1 MASPF
6 DNNPQLQYDLRAAQ
20 VAGLTEKDIAMY
32 ASERRNYDYDAAR
45 KAGLD
50 DADIIRYNIA
60 NVSGAGGAGAFAQEA
75 IPALV
80 TAPAVGYGMAK
91 GFQTGL
97 KVPGPPVAKFGAGIL
112 GALVGAVIPSAVGA
126 AVTDEVKERAGLD
139 GQYVPSA
146 QPGAQAG
153 TTFGFITGFGLPTIA
168 RGAVSK
174 LAGSKVGNA
183 LGLKPLGTPVAQ
195 AGDDVFLQTG
205 ANKVNLG
212 ASVFLDD
219 VANSSGMTKAFGE
232 FLKRQQ
238 NALTSSRGRRLE
250 SPALG
255 LATDAGI
262 GAGAA
267 LGRGVAEATDP
278 GNVLL
283 GVGAEVVGGTLNVA
297 SLLNR
302 VGGRV
307 ADLAKRGFYKVQPGR
322 AADENRA
329 RATMQRMVDDFEQA
343 ATTAAQRPDGSVD
356 LKVMEKTG
364 LDLKEIIDALDATDP
379 TIFGAAGKAPILNA
393 AEKSNSELMRLLGAT
408 LLSLRG
414 SDQSEFLRAGVIA
427 QSKQAAEGIG
437 AILDTLSVIENPGL
451 MSEVSRLKE
460 DTFKGL
466 IEGVL
471 NAHTLKAIDVG
482 NRLGNRT
489 DVTPT
494 QAAKQIIDTVFR
506 ANEATRAIESGL
518 WGNTE
523 KKTPIAIPNII
534 KKWNVETN
542 VNAGGTEAAKKLY
555 IPYLNTWIDERKA
568 EAIAREQAIRAK
580 RNKEVAQLENEI
592 KNEAYPLRAFPAVEK
607 TLATIETKDGLAEFR
622 NVLDEVFEAN
632 AAIDPVKAE
641 ANLQG
646 TQRSLETARRQRDE
660 SPSWMREMALNDV
673 TKLTNKRDEE
683 TKLVL
688 QSGSEVP
695 QTIKS
700 LRDKFSQID
709 ELNAPINEPIT
720 ATSGQLLKFRS
731 QMLRNA
737 RVTDATEAGA
747 AQSGYYSAMAE
758 KALDDL
764 IALPGEGLG
773 LSGKQ
778 RAAFDTA
785 RAFSKAYNDVFTRAY
800 GGQLMQKVTSGADRV
815 TPERLANTLILEAGN
830 ETAGNLRQ
838 LDEAM
843 DFVIK
848 KQRDPFIKA
857 EMRNLKKYGIRGNTE
872 IILRDFLSKGAIDPL
887 TKQISRPKVAQLL
900 QEYKEVFDL
909 PAFATVGRDLQRAD
923 TAQLL
928 LNKVREDIT
937 TAGYK
942 TRKTD
947 LPGAQRIR
955 PVGKP
960 RKGETTV
967 VPRGTPDFEV
977 PVLAQ
982 RGKDIDSFRTFL
994 ANKEKPTVEIITIR
1008 NSNNPERQ
1016 IRGLAKLARTGNKS
1030 VKGNAV
1036 KGFQQVVIDAAVENS
1051 RRTSGNLRGTV
1062 DFYKFNEFLNEP
1074 MAANKKSLR
1083 EVLRDEKV
1091 LTDQEFNDL
1100 ATLTDYGQR
1109 VERIL
1114 TAIDADN
1121 PNAAIADIIESGNLL
1136 FQAVS
1141 SAAGATTFTNIFGN
1155 LASAIPFIGRVRS
1168 PGIVEAGL
1176 GAELARKYLT
1186 QLPGQAVEAIL
1197 FETFKD
1203 PKKMSAMLKQLK
1215 NPADVRAVHRVQ
1227 RPIIESIIGL
1237 EGYRE
1242 IEERIGNDAFFEETE
1257 TVEEAPVAA
1266 APAPSEPLVNVREPI
1281 PAMPVPSPPPVDA
1294 TVPLPQLPVP
1304 GGSPNRSQYAAMFPF
1319 DSVSEVIRSQE
1330 GIGSLMQ

>member
-6 DNNPQLQYDLRAAQ
+6 DNNPQLQYDIRAAQ

-32 ASERRNYDYDAAR
+32 ASQRRNYDYDAAR

-50 DADIIRYNIA
+50 DADIIRHNIA

-126 AVTDEVKERAGLD
+126 AVTDEVKERAGLG

-168 RGAVSK
+168 RGAASK
-174 LAGSKVGNA
+174 LAGSNVGKA
-183 LGLKPLGTPVAQ
+183 LGLKPLGAPVAQ

-219 VANSSGMTKAFGE
+219 VANSSGMTRAFGN
-232 FLKRQQ
+232 FLKKSED
-238 NALTSSRGRRLE
+238 ALTSSRGRRLE

-267 LGRGVAEATDP
+267 LGRGLAEATDP

-329 RATMQRMVDDFEQA
+329 RATMQQMIDDFEQA
-343 ATTAAQRPDGSVD
+343 ATTAARRPDGSVD
-356 LKVMEKTG
+356 LEVVKKTG
-364 LDLKEIIDALDATDP
+364 VDLKEIIDALDATDP

-414 SDQSEFLRAGVIA
+414 SDKSEFLRAGVIA
-427 QSKQAAEGIG
+427 QSKEAAEGIG

-489 DVTPT
+489 GVKPAE
-494 QAAKQIIDTVFR
+494 AAKQIIDTVLR
-506 ANEATRAIESGL
+506 ANEATRAIESNL
-518 WGNTE
+518 WGDTN
-523 KKTPIAIPNII
+523 KKVVIAIPNVI
-534 KKWNVETN
+534 KKWEAETSVEE
-542 VNAGGTEAAKKLY
+542 GGTEAAKKLY
-555 IPYLNTWIDERKA
+555 IPYLNTWINERKA
-568 EAIAREQAIRAK
+568 EAVAREEKIINQRETDILRLEDKIKDDIKTFQTPYSAVPEDMNMQEIRAFIEK
-580 RNKEVAQLENEI
+580 PNVIKQSSFNSNE
-592 KNEAYPLRAFPAVEK
+592 FQ
-607 TLATIETKDGLAEFR
+607 
-622 NVLDEVFEAN
+622 N
-632 AAIDPVKAE
+632 AR
-641 ANLQG
+641 
-646 TQRSLETARRQRDE
+646 RSASTARRDFSQGTLSMERV
-660 SPSWMREMALNDV
+660 NDYE
-673 TKLTNKRDEE
+673 RAYED
-683 TKLVL
+683 VL
-688 QSGSEVP
+688 QKIHDRDI
-695 QTIKS
+695 QQIKS
-700 LRDKFSQID
+700 LFDEID
-709 ELNAPINEPIT
+709 NIAGLPAPKEPIT
-720 ATSGQLLKFRS
+720 ATSGQLVKFRS
-731 QMLRNA
+731 QMLENS
-737 RVTDATEAGA
+737 RVKDATEAGA

-758 KALDDL
+758 KALKDL
-764 IALPGEGLG
+764 IATPAEGLG
-773 LSGKQ
+773 LSGKD
-778 RAAFDTA
+778 RVKFDTA

-800 GGQLMQKVTSGADRV
+800 GGKLMSTTTSGADRV
-815 TPERLANTLILEAGN
+815 TPEKLANNLILSAGN
-830 ETAGNLRQ
+830 ETAANLRQ

-843 DFVIK
+843 DFIIK
-848 KQRDPFIKA
+848 KERDPIIKA

-887 TKQISRPKVAQLL
+887 TNQVSRPKVAQLL

-928 LNKVREDIT
+928 LNKVKEDIT
-937 TAGYK
+937 TSGYK
-942 TRKTD
+942 IRKTD
-947 LPGAQRIR
+947 APGSQRIR

-977 PVLAQ
+977 PLIAQ
-982 RGKDIDSFRTFL
+982 RGKDIDSFRIFL
-994 ANKEKPTVEIITIR
+994 ANKENPAAEIITIR

-1016 IRGLAKLARTGNKS
+1016 IRGLAKLARTGNRG
-1030 VKGNAV
+1030 VEGNAV
-1036 KGFQQVVIDAAVENS
+1036 KGLQQVVIDAAVENS

-1062 DFYKFNEFLNEP
+1062 DFYKFNQFLNEP

-1100 ATLTDYGQR
+1100 ATLTQYGQR

-1121 PNAAIADIIESGNLL
+1121 PNAAIADLIESGNLL
-1136 FQAVS
+1136 FTAVT
-1141 SAAGATTFTNIFGN
+1141 SATGATTFSGIFGK
-1155 LASAIPFIGRVRS
+1155 LAEKFPFLGRVRT
-1168 PGIVEAGL
+1168 PGIVEAGV
-1176 GAELARKYLT
+1176 GAGLARKYLD
-1186 QLPGQAVEAIL
+1186 QLPGQAVEEII
-1197 FETFKD
+1197 FDTFRD
-1203 PKKMSAMLKQLK
+1203 SKKMSAMLKQLK

-1227 RPIIESIIGL
+1227 RPILESIIGL

-1242 IEERIGNDAFFEETE
+1242 IEERISDDAFFEETE
-1257 TVEEAPVAA
+1257 TVQATPVAA
-1266 APAPSEPLVNVREPI
+1266 APAPTPSQPLVNVPEPI
-1281 PAMPVPSPPPVDA
+1281 PAMPVPPPPPVNA
-1294 TVPLPQLPVP
+1294 TVPVPQAPVP
-1304 GGSPNRSQYAAMFPF
+1304 GGFSNRSQYAAMFPF
-1319 DSVSEVIRSQE
+1319 DSVSEVIRTQE

>member
-1 MASPF
+1 
-6 DNNPQLQYDLRAAQ
+6 
-20 VAGLTEKDIAMY
+20 
-32 ASERRNYDYDAAR
+32 
-45 KAGLD
+45 
-50 DADIIRYNIA
+50 
-60 NVSGAGGAGAFAQEA
+60 
-75 IPALV
+75 
-80 TAPAVGYGMAK
+80 
-91 GFQTGL
+91 
-97 KVPGPPVAKFGAGIL
+97 
-112 GALVGAVIPSAVGA
+112 
-126 AVTDEVKERAGLD
+126 
-139 GQYVPSA
+139 
-146 QPGAQAG
+146 
-153 TTFGFITGFGLPTIA
+153 
-168 RGAVSK
+168 
-174 LAGSKVGNA
+174 
-183 LGLKPLGTPVAQ
+183 
-195 AGDDVFLQTG
+195 
-205 ANKVNLG
+205 
-212 ASVFLDD
+212 
-219 VANSSGMTKAFGE
+219 
-232 FLKRQQ
+232 
-238 NALTSSRGRRLE
+238 
-250 SPALG
+250 
-255 LATDAGI
+255 
-262 GAGAA
+262 
-267 LGRGVAEATDP
+267 
-278 GNVLL
+278 
-283 GVGAEVVGGTLNVA
+283 
-297 SLLNR
+297 
-302 VGGRV
+302 
-307 ADLAKRGFYKVQPGR
+307 
-322 AADENRA
+322 
-329 RATMQRMVDDFEQA
+329 
-343 ATTAAQRPDGSVD
+343 
-356 LKVMEKTG
+356 
-364 LDLKEIIDALDATDP
+364 
-379 TIFGAAGKAPILNA
+379 
-393 AEKSNSELMRLLGAT
+393 
-408 LLSLRG
+408 
-414 SDQSEFLRAGVIA
+414 
-427 QSKQAAEGIG
+427 
-437 AILDTLSVIENPGL
+437 
-451 MSEVSRLKE
+451 
-460 DTFKGL
+460 
-466 IEGVL
+466 
-471 NAHTLKAIDVG
+471 
-482 NRLGNRT
+482 
-489 DVTPT
+489 
-494 QAAKQIIDTVFR
+494 
-506 ANEATRAIESGL
+506 
-518 WGNTE
+518 
-523 KKTPIAIPNII
+523 
-534 KKWNVETN
+534 
-542 VNAGGTEAAKKLY
+542 
-555 IPYLNTWIDERKA
+555 
-568 EAIAREQAIRAK
+568 
-580 RNKEVAQLENEI
+580 
-592 KNEAYPLRAFPAVEK
+592 
-607 TLATIETKDGLAEFR
+607 
-622 NVLDEVFEAN
+622 
-632 AAIDPVKAE
+632 
-641 ANLQG
+641 
-646 TQRSLETARRQRDE
+646 
-660 SPSWMREMALNDV
+660 MREMALNDV

-815 TPERLANTLILEAGN
+815 TPERLANTLILSAGN

-887 TKQISRPKVAQLL
+887 TNQVSRPKVAQLL

-928 LNKVREDIT
+928 LNKVRRDVG

-942 TRKTD
+942 IEPEGV
-947 LPGAQRIR
+947 PGELRIQ
-955 PVGKP
+955 PKGQP
-960 RKGETTV
+960 RRGETDA
-967 VPRGTPDFEV
+967 VPRRRGDFEV
-977 PVLAQ
+977 PVIAQ
-982 RGKDIDSFRTFL
+982 RGENVDAFRVFVE
-994 ANKEKPTVEIITIR
+994 NKENPAAEIITIR

-1016 IRGLAKLARTGNKS
+1016 IRGLAKLARTGNQD
-1030 VKGNAV
+1030 VEGNAV
-1036 KGFQQVVIDAAVENS
+1036 KGLQQVVIDAAVENS
-1051 RRTSGNLRGTV
+1051 RRATGDLRGTV

-1091 LTDQEFNDL
+1091 FSDKEFNDL
-1100 ATLTDYGQR
+1100 ATLAEYGQR

-1114 TAIDADN
+1114 QGADN
-1121 PNAAIADIIESGNLL
+1121 PDQLIADILTSGSLL
-1136 FQAVS
+1136 AAAAGR
-1141 SAAGATTFTNIFGN
+1141 AAGASLFTSTLDKVYRTVGLNN
-1155 LASAIPFIGRVRS
+1155 MRSAAL
-1168 PGIVEAGL
+1168 VEAQL
-1176 GAELARKYLT
+1176 GATLAGKYLE
-1186 QLPGQAVEAIL
+1186 QLPGQAVEEIL
-1197 FETFKD
+1197 FEAFKD

-1215 NPADVRAVHRVQ
+1215 NPADVRKIHRVQ

-1294 TVPLPQLPVP
+1294 TVPLPQAPVP

>member
-6 DNNPQLQYDLRAAQ
+6 DNNPQLQYDIRAAQ

-32 ASERRNYDYDAAR
+32 ASQRRNYDYDAAR

-50 DADIIRYNIA
+50 DADIIRHNIA

-126 AVTDEVKERAGLD
+126 AVTDEVKERAGLG

-153 TTFGFITGFGLPTIA
+153 TTFGFVAGLGLPTIA
-168 RGAVSK
+168 RGAASK
-174 LAGSKVGNA
+174 LAGSNVGKA
-183 LGLKPLGTPVAQ
+183 LGLKPLGAPVAQ

-232 FLKRQQ
+232 FLERQQ
-238 NALTSSRGRRLE
+238 NKLTSSRGRRLE

-267 LGRGVAEATDP
+267 LGRGLAEATDP

-297 SLLNR
+297 NVLNR

-307 ADLAKRGFYKVQPGR
+307 ADLAKRGFYRVKPGR
-322 AADENRA
+322 SADEGRA
-329 RATMQRMVDDFEQA
+329 RMVMQRMFNDFEEQA
-343 ATTAAQRPDGSVD
+343 TNIATRPDGSVD
-356 LKVMEKTG
+356 PAILKKAGV
-364 LDLKEIIDALDATDP
+364 DLREIIKSLDAADP
-379 TIFGAAGKAPILNA
+379 AIFGAAGKPPILNA

-408 LLSLRG
+408 LLSMRG
-414 SDQSEFLRAGVIA
+414 AGDSDFLRAGVIA
-427 QSKQAAEGIG
+427 QSKEAAEGIG
-437 AILDTLSVIENPGL
+437 AILDTLSIIENPGL

-466 IEGVL
+466 LEGVL

-489 DVTPT
+489 GVKPAE
-494 QAAKQIIDTVFR
+494 AAKQIIDTVLR
-506 ANEATRAIESGL
+506 ANEATRAIESNL
-518 WGNTE
+518 WGDT
-523 KKTPIAIPNII
+523 KKTIDIAIPSVIQ
-534 KKWNVETN
+534 KWDAETS
-542 VNAGGTEAAKKLY
+542 VKEGGTEAAKKLY
-555 IPYLNTWIDERKA
+555 IPYLNTWINERRA
-568 EAIAREQAIRAK
+568 EALAREQQIINKRETDILRLEDKIKDEIKTFQTPYSAVPEDMNMQEIRAFIEK
-580 RNKEVAQLENEI
+580 PDVLKQSSVGSRQLED
-592 KNEAYPLRAFPAVEK
+592 ARRRA
-607 TLATIETKDGLAEFR
+607 
-622 NVLDEVFEAN
+622 
-632 AAIDPVKAE
+632 
-641 ANLQG
+641 
-646 TQRSLETARRQRDE
+646 STARRDYAAGSMSIQKAEGIEKAYD
-660 SPSWMREMALNDV
+660 N
-673 TKLTNKRDEE
+673 
-683 TKLVL
+683 VL
-688 QSGSEVP
+688 QKIHDRDVK
-695 QTIKS
+695 QITS
-700 LRDKFSQID
+700 LFDEID
-709 ELNAPINEPIT
+709 AIAGLPAPKEPIT
-720 ATSGQLLKFRS
+720 ATSGQLVKFRS
-731 QMLRNA
+731 QMLENS
-737 RVTDATEAGA
+737 RVKDATEAGA

-758 KALDDL
+758 KALKDL
-764 IALPGEGLG
+764 IATPAEGLG
-773 LSGKQ
+773 LSGKD
-778 RAAFDTA
+778 RVKFDTA

-800 GGQLMQKVTSGADRV
+800 GGKLMSTTTSGADRV
-815 TPERLANTLILEAGN
+815 TPEKLANNLILSAGN
-830 ETAGNLRQ
+830 ETAANLRQ

-857 EMRNLKKYGIRGNTE
+857 EMRNLKKYGIRGNAE

-887 TKQISRPKVAQLL
+887 TNQVSRPKVAQLL
-900 QEYKEVFDL
+900 QEYKDVFEL

-928 LNKVREDIT
+928 LNKVRRDVE

-942 TRKTD
+942 IEPEGVPGELRIQPKGQPRRGETD
-947 LPGAQRIR
+947 AVPR
-955 PVGKP
+955 
-960 RKGETTV
+960 RKG
-967 VPRGTPDFEV
+967 DFKV
-977 PVLAQ
+977 PVIAQ
-982 RGKDIDSFRTFL
+982 RGENVDAFRVFVE
-994 ANKEKPTVEIITIR
+994 NKENPAAEIITIR

-1016 IRGLAKLARTGNKS
+1016 IRGLAKLARTGNRG

-1036 KGFQQVVIDAAVENS
+1036 KGLQQVVIDAAVENS
-1051 RRTSGNLRGTV
+1051 RRATGNLRGTV
-1062 DFYKFNEFLNEP
+1062 DFYKFNQFINEP

-1091 LTDQEFNDL
+1091 LSDKEFNDL
-1100 ATLTDYGQR
+1100 ATLAEYGQR

-1114 TAIDADN
+1114 QGADE
-1121 PNAAIADIIESGNLL
+1121 PDQLIADILASGSLL
-1136 FQAVS
+1136 AAAAGR
-1141 SAAGATTFTNIFGN
+1141 AAGASLFTSTLDRIYRAVGLNN
-1155 LASAIPFIGRVRS
+1155 MRSAAL
-1168 PGIVEAGL
+1168 VEAQL
-1176 GAELARKYLT
+1176 GATLAGKYLE
-1186 QLPGQAVEAIL
+1186 QLPGQAVEEII
-1197 FETFKD
+1197 FDTFRD
-1203 PKKMSAMLKQLK
+1203 SKKMSAMLKQLK

-1227 RPIIESIIGL
+1227 RPILESIIGL

-1242 IEERIGNDAFFEETE
+1242 IEERISDDAFFEETE
-1257 TVEEAPVAA
+1257 TVEETPVAA
-1266 APAPSEPLVNVREPI
+1266 APAPTPSEPLVNVPEPI
-1281 PAMPVPSPPPVDA
+1281 PAMPVPPPPPVNA
-1294 TVPLPQLPVP
+1294 TVPVPQAPVP
-1304 GGSPNRSQYAAMFPF
+1304 GGSSNRSQYAAMFPF
-1319 DSVSEVIRSQE
+1319 DSVSEVIRTQE

>member
-6 DNNPQLQYDLRAAQ
+6 DNNPQLQYDIRAAQ

-32 ASERRNYDYDAAR
+32 ASQRRNYDYDAAR

-126 AVTDEVKERAGLD
+126 AVTDEVKERAGLG

-153 TTFGFITGFGLPTIA
+153 TTFGFVAGFGLPTIA
-168 RGAVSK
+168 RGAASK
-174 LAGSKVGNA
+174 LAGSNVGKA
-183 LGLKPLGTPVAQ
+183 LGLKPLGAPVAQ

-219 VANSSGMTKAFGE
+219 VANSSGMTRAFGN
-232 FLKRQQ
+232 FLKKSED
-238 NALTSSRGRRLE
+238 ALTSSRGRRLE

-307 ADLAKRGFYKVQPGR
+307 ADLAKRGFYKVRPGR
-322 AADENRA
+322 SADEGRA
-329 RATMQRMVDDFEQA
+329 NMVMQQMFDDFEKQA
-343 ATTAAQRPDGSVD
+343 TNIATGPDGNVDQAVLKKAGVD
-356 LKVMEKTG
+356 LK
-364 LDLKEIIDALDATDP
+364 DIIKALDAEDP
-379 TIFGAAGKAPILNA
+379 AIFGAAGKPPILNA

-408 LLSLRG
+408 LLSMRG
-414 SDQSEFLRAGVIA
+414 AGDSDFLRAGVIA
-427 QSKQAAEGIG
+427 QSKEAAEGIG
-437 AILDTLSVIENPGL
+437 AILDTLSIIENPGL

-466 IEGVL
+466 LEGVL

-489 DVTPT
+489 GVKPAE
-494 QAAKQIIDTVFR
+494 AAKQIIDTVLR
-506 ANEATRAIESGL
+506 ANEATRAIESNL
-518 WGNTE
+518 WGDTN
-523 KKTPIAIPNII
+523 KKVVIAIPNVI
-534 KKWNVETN
+534 KKWDAETS
-542 VNAGGTEAAKKLY
+542 VKEGGTEAAKKLY
-555 IPYLNTWIDERKA
+555 IPYLNTWINERRA
-568 EAIAREQAIRAK
+568 EAVAREQQIINKRESDILKLEDKIKDEIKTFQTPYNTTLPDNMNMQDIRAFIEK
-580 RNKEVAQLENEI
+580 PDVLKQSSVGSRQLED
-592 KNEAYPLRAFPAVEK
+592 ARSRA
-607 TLATIETKDGLAEFR
+607 
-622 NVLDEVFEAN
+622 
-632 AAIDPVKAE
+632 
-641 ANLQG
+641 
-646 TQRSLETARRQRDE
+646 STARRDHAAGSLSFQK
-660 SPSWMREMALNDV
+660 ALDIE
-673 TKLTNKRDEE
+673 KAYDD
-683 TKLVL
+683 VL
-688 QSGSEVP
+688 QKIHDRDI
-695 QTIKS
+695 QQIKS
-700 LRDKFSQID
+700 LFDEID
-709 ELNAPINEPIT
+709 NIAGLPAPKEPIT
-720 ATSGQLLKFRS
+720 ATSGQLVKFRS
-731 QMLRNA
+731 QMLENS
-737 RVTDATEAGA
+737 RVKDATEAGA
-747 AQSGYYSAMAE
+747 AQSGYYSAMAQ
-758 KALDDL
+758 KALKDL
-764 IALPGEGLG
+764 IAKPAEGLG
-773 LSGKQ
+773 LSGKD
-778 RAAFDTA
+778 RVKFDTA

-800 GGQLMQKVTSGADRV
+800 GGKLMSTTTSGADRV
-815 TPERLANTLILEAGN
+815 TPEKLANTLILSAGN
-830 ETAGNLRQ
+830 ETAANLRQ

-843 DFVIK
+843 DFIIT
-848 KQRDPFIKA
+848 KQRDPLIKA
-857 EMRNLKKYGIRGNTE
+857 EMRNLKKYGIRGNAE

-887 TKQISRPKVAQLL
+887 TNQVSRPKVAQLL
-900 QEYKEVFDL
+900 REYKEVFDL

-928 LNKVREDIT
+928 LNKVRRDVE

-942 TRKTD
+942 IEPEGVPGELRIQPKGQPRRGETD
-947 LPGAQRIR
+947 AVPR
-955 PVGKP
+955 
-960 RKGETTV
+960 RKG
-967 VPRGTPDFEV
+967 DFKV
-977 PVLAQ
+977 PVIAQ
-982 RGKDIDSFRTFL
+982 RGENLDAFRVFVE
-994 ANKEKPTVEIITIR
+994 NKENPAAEIITIR

-1016 IRGLAKLARTGNKS
+1016 VRGLAKLARTGNRD
-1030 VKGNAV
+1030 VKGDAV
-1036 KGFQQVVIDAAVENS
+1036 KGLQQVVIDAAVENS
-1051 RRTSGNLRGTV
+1051 RRATGNLRGTV
-1062 DFYKFNEFLNEP
+1062 DFYKFNQFINEP

-1091 LTDQEFNDL
+1091 LSDKEFNDL
-1100 ATLTDYGQR
+1100 ATLAEYGQR

-1114 TAIDADN
+1114 QGADE
-1121 PNAAIADIIESGNLL
+1121 PDQLIADILASGSLL
-1136 FQAVS
+1136 AAAAGR
-1141 SAAGATTFTNIFGN
+1141 AAGASLFTSTLDRIYRAVGLNN
-1155 LASAIPFIGRVRS
+1155 MRSAAL
-1168 PGIVEAGL
+1168 VEAQL
-1176 GAELARKYLT
+1176 GATLAGKYLE
-1186 QLPGQAVEAIL
+1186 QLPGQAVEEIL
-1197 FETFKD
+1197 FEAFKD

-1215 NPADVRAVHRVQ
+1215 NPADVRKIHRVQ
-1227 RPIIESIIGL
+1227 RPILESIIGL

-1242 IEERIGNDAFFEETE
+1242 IEERISDDAFFEETE
-1257 TVEEAPVAA
+1257 TVEETPVAA
-1266 APAPSEPLVNVREPI
+1266 APAPTPSEPLVNVPEPI
-1281 PAMPVPSPPPVDA
+1281 PAMPVPPPPPVNA
-1294 TVPLPQLPVP
+1294 TVPVPQAPVP
-1304 GGSPNRSQYAAMFPF
+1304 GGSSNRSQYAAMFPF
-1319 DSVSEVIRSQE
+1319 DSVSEVIRTQE